1 MSAKKQ
7 TGRDQRGTF
16 EQSLKRLEEIVDQL
30 ESGTIS
36 LDEVLKI
43 YEEGITLS
51 KQCLAE
57 LSQAELRIKRLQKDA
72 KGQFEL
78 LDGESDE

>member
-1 MSAKKQ
+1 MTAKKH
-7 TGRDQRGTF
+7 TGRESHGTF
-16 EQSLKRLEEIVDQL
+16 EQSLKRLEEIVEQL

-43 YEEGITLS
+43 YEEGVTLS

-57 LSQAELRIKRLQKDA
+57 LSQAELRIKRLQKDT

-78 LDGESDE
+78 LDGERDE

>member
-1 MSAKKQ
+1 MTAKKH
-7 TGRDQRGTF
+7 TGREPRGTF

-43 YEEGITLS
+43 YEEGIRLS

-57 LSQAELRIKRLQKDA
+57 LTQAELRIKRLQKDA

-78 LDGESDE
+78 LDGETDE